1 MKFWDT
7 SALVPL
13 FIAER
18 ESARAERWLRADPGV
33 IVWMLTRVELLSA
46 IARRR
51 REDPRANRVLR
62 TARMNLLEAWNEWM
76 EVIDMPAARRQAE
89 RLVET
94 HHPLRAAD
102 ALQLGAAL
110 VACEGVASSLTFVT
124 LDRNQAEAAERE
136 GFTVLGRD

>member
-51 REDPRANRVLR
+51 RGDRKANRVLR
-62 TARMNLLEAWNEWM
+62 TARMNLLEAWTEWM

-94 HHPLRAAD
+94 HPLRAAD
-102 ALQLGAAL
+102 ALQLAAAL

>member
-1 MKFWDT
+1 VRFWDT

-51 REDPRANRVLR
+51 RGDRKANRVLR
-62 TARMNLLEAWNEWM
+62 TARMNLLEAWTEWM

-94 HHPLRAAD
+94 HPLRAAD

>member
-1 MKFWDT
+1 VKFWDT

-51 REDPRANRVLR
+51 RGDRKANRVLR
-62 TARMNLLEAWNEWM
+62 TARMNLLEAWTEWM

-94 HHPLRAAD
+94 HPLRAAD
-102 ALQLGAAL
+102 ALQLAAAL

>member
-1 MKFWDT
+1 
-7 SALVPL
+7 
-13 FIAER
+13 
-18 ESARAERWLRADPGV
+18 
-33 IVWMLTRVELLSA
+33 
-46 IARRR
+46 
-51 REDPRANRVLR
+51 
-62 TARMNLLEAWNEWM
+62 MNLLEAWTEWM

-94 HHPLRAAD
+94 HPLRAAD
-102 ALQLGAAL
+102 ALQLAAAL

>member
-1 MKFWDT
+1 MRFWDT

-18 ESARAERWLRADPGV
+18 ESARAARWLRVDPGV

-46 IARRR
+46 MARRR
-51 REDPRANRVLR
+51 REDPKANRVLR
-62 TARMNLLEAWNEWM
+62 TARMNLLDAWTEWT

-94 HHPLRAAD
+94 HPLRAAD

-110 VACEGVASSLTFVT
+110 VACEGMASSLTFVT

>member
-51 REDPRANRVLR
+51 RGDLKANRVLR
-62 TARMNLLEAWNEWM
+62 TARMNLLEAWTEWM

-94 HHPLRAAD
+94 HPLRAAD
-102 ALQLGAAL
+102 ALQLAAAL

>member
-1 MKFWDT
+1 VRFWDT

-18 ESARAERWLRADPGV
+18 ESE
-33 IVWMLTRVELLSA
+33 RVELLSA

-51 REDPRANRVLR
+51 REDPKANRVLR
-62 TARMNLLEAWNEWM
+62 TTRMNLLEAWTEWT

-94 HHPLRAAD
+94 HPLRAAD
-102 ALQLGAAL
+102 ALRLGAAL

-124 LDRNQAEAAERE
+124 LDRVQAEAAERE